1 MSQFLPNPAIKDTP
15 FGALEAADY
24 GNYFPIGMIISW
36 TGTYGQVPNGWL
48 ICHGQDLRG
57 YETDLPRLHQMI
69 PDYHGVGFFHTPDF
83 RGRSPMG
90 AHIGPGASPQA
101 PVRDIPLGARLG
113 DWRIPYHRHY
123 LAPQGSGGGYPSIAF
138 ADNTGDINAAST
150 ALTTN
155 PKMDAADANG
165 TGSNLPPVT
174 GVNFLIYCGQDTSAI
189 KDRDD
194 LGSVSA
200 VTTRMMIESRLAEA
214 GVDPEEAKMLKEQ
227 LEALKT
233 AEAERHNV
241 KGG

>member
-69 PDYHGVGFFHTPDF
+69 PDYHSVGFFHTPDF
-83 RGRSPMG
+83 RGRSP
-90 AHIGPGASPQA
+90 IGTTTLFEGPIAPIDLGVRKGDWKTARHGHEIIKHSGDGSRVGAS
-101 PVRDIPLGARLG
+101 
-113 DWRIPYHRHY
+113 
-123 LAPQGSGGGYPSIAF
+123 GGTGTFGVTVTP
-138 ADNTGDINAAST
+138 NTGSPDYPLFATSV
-150 ALTTN
+150 
-155 PKMDAADANG
+155 ADENHHADGLDHNFQ
-165 TGSNLPPVT
+165 PVT

-194 LGSVSA
+194 LGNVSA
-200 VTTRMMIESRLAEA
+200 VTARMMIESRLAEA
-214 GVDPEEAKMLKEQ
+214 GVDPEEVKMLKEQ

-233 AEAERHNV
+233 AEAS
-241 KGG
+241 